1 MTKRDFNR
9 HLERIQPFLFS
20 FALKLTNNYQNA
32 QDLFQDAAA
41 RGFRYRDKF
50 EMGTNFRAWMGTIL
64 RNTFINHCRAAKK
77 RQTVDEP
84 LDTFTHA
91 IENQNAVSNQGEVN
105 MRMTELNKLIDR
117 LSGLYRVPFMMHY
130 QGYEY
135 QEIADHLSIPIGTVK
150 SRLNTA
156 RTKLKQLLRKHD
168 TRSVS

>member
-1 MTKRDFNR
+1 MTHRQFNR
-9 HLERIQPFLFS
+9 KLKHIQPFLFS

-32 QDLFQDAAA
+32 QDLFQDAAT
-41 RGFRYRDKF
+41 RGYRYRDKF

-91 IENQNAVSNQGEVN
+91 IENRNTLYNEGEMN
-105 MRMTELNKLIDR
+105 IRIEELQSALGQ
-117 LSGLYRVPFMMHY
+117 LSDLYRVPFMMHY

-135 QEIADHLSIPIGTVK
+135 KEIADHLDIPMGTVK

-156 RTKLKQLLRKHD
+156 RSMLRKIID
-168 TRSVS
+168 AGEVVRA

>member
-1 MTKRDFNR
+1 MTQGQFNR
-9 HLERIQPFLFS
+9 QLKRIQPFLFS

-32 QDLFQDAAA
+32 QDLFQDAAT
-41 RGFRYRDKF
+41 RGYRYRDKF

-91 IENQNAVSNQGEVN
+91 IENRNTLYNEGEMNIRVE
-105 MRMTELNKLIDR
+105 ELQSALGQ
-117 LSGLYRVPFMMHY
+117 LSDLYRIPFMMHY

-135 QEIADHLSIPIGTVK
+135 KEIADHLDIPMGTVK

-156 RTKLKQLLRKHD
+156 RSMLRKIID
-168 TRSVS
+168 AGEVVRA

>member
-1 MTKRDFNR
+1 MTQRQFNR
-9 HLERIQPFLFS
+9 HLKRIQPFLFS

-41 RGFRYRDKF
+41 RGYRYRDKF

-91 IENQNAVSNQGEVN
+91 IENKNAVSNHGVVN
-105 MRMTELNKLIDR
+105 MRLAELKRVLAQLDD
-117 LSGLYRVPFMMHY
+117 LYRVPFTMHY

-135 QEIADHLSIPIGTVK
+135 QEIAEHLDIPMGTVK

-156 RTKLKQLLRKHD
+156 RTKLKKVIRQD
-168 TRSVS
+168 DIASVR